1 MGRAE
6 GRALR
11 AHRPAI
17 EAFHSDGTVEFAGG
31 GRLQLDAV
39 IFCTGFLYDIPFV
52 QIPDFVPPVTRP
64 AEAGTSCSCARIEDD
79 STHTPS
85 PTRSPAHQQAEMDGA
100 RTAGQLKRRC
110 S

>member
-6 GRALR
+6 GRAVL

-64 AEAGTSCSCARIEDD
+64 DEANISAWAAR
-79 STHTPS
+79 
-85 PTRSPAHQQAEMDGA
+85 GA
-100 RTAGQLKRRC
+100 RLPGPRC
-110 S
+110 